1 MMTIQK
7 PKRMWQKKK
16 DYMRKKT
23 IRGLRRKG
31 KRILQ
36 SFDDGTDDI
45 RKQIEVD
52 FPSAKAF
59 GTILP
64 DYTIVAD
71 PTFTKDKTG
80 AGEIEYF
87 NEPEITYANGY
98 RKANPA
104 KGPSLVY
111 NPNSQTEED
120 IKLDLLHHYR
130 EYDPVY
136 QDLLKDYTD
145 TQDPGQILYNSELGE
160 YFRNLPKEQQTNEN
174 WNKLVKQNL
183 NSQYMVQ
190 GIDGSLRGLM
200 ASDKLRSLGRYPNRT
215 IYEKENLNSN
225 AARLA
230 YQNIVNYLTSER
242 LPEVIIKPK
251 RYKKGKD
258 CFDIGTDDG
267 QQMIYQ
273 DGDQYFAGPNINAA
287 TTKVTPYIQRLPN
300 DKSTWDFIDDSG
312 KLYTTKYSDDQ
323 LKQLYSQNTP
333 ESEFYNWID
342 RSGKEHRQMKII
354 PVSPVDPVGEM
365 VVETALGAPL
375 FKGAGMIGKQ
385 FLKDYARDFAFT
397 KLGNWTR
404 NKIASKEAADILNK
418 NVSMWDGTVGPEYFN
433 SPYNWY
439 RWTETPEIQSLKRYG
454 KNITTHDD
462 DYIVGTPNSWRT
474 NAMDT
479 FSKSKEGYWYK
490 ADNFPDD
497 DSFKAYTDYLN
508 NPNKTIGFGNK
519 YGSAHGN
526 RSQASYG
533 KYWDGSLSTSGIGHL
548 GLLEGDTG
556 PTIPF
561 GITRKHFV
569 EKPIEDIIPGTRT
582 GFKTGEMPM
591 GNLSWFEKLPNGRF
605 DYKGLVLPDK
615 RIDLT
620 PRFNFK
626 KVFHQPR
633 MQFNEPTY
641 QMYTGRRF
649 NISDIINKDKSI
661 NIDKLKEAYREALK
675 NIPNGYT
682 PQHRLE
688 NTKWHKTDWNTFL
701 HSRDAYRRALEFN
714 YPDEALFPT
723 LMHDAGKLWAGDGH
737 GPYGASI
744 IRQMFP
750 DATDEQIMAIYGHMT
765 QEPYGTLGN
774 LVKGADIHIPNKW
787 RDLGLQQ
794 LQNHNSGKDIH
805 IKKANR
811 GKFTEA
817 ANEHNMG
824 VQEFAR
830 QVLSAP
836 KGKYSSTLRK
846 RANFARNF
854 AH

>member
-23 IRGLRRKG
+23 IRSLRRKG

-36 SFDDGTDDI
+36 SFDDGKDMSYQDWKTKAAKYKNLKIDEDNTFDYEGWYNSNPENAYRFLNDDP
-45 RKQIEVD
+45 RAHFDDTYKTV
-52 FPSAKAF
+52 
-59 GTILP
+59 
-64 DYTIVAD
+64 YH
-71 PTFTKDKTG
+71 PTFSDLSIYSGKIDPK
-80 AGEIEYF
+80 F
-87 NEPEITYANGY
+87 NP
-98 RKANPA
+98 
-104 KGPSLVY
+104 KG
-111 NPNSQTEED
+111 
-120 IKLDLLHHYR
+120 
-130 EYDPVY
+130 
-136 QDLLKDYTD
+136 LKGGHWVNNHKY
-145 TQDPGQILYNSELGE
+145 IS
-160 YFRNLPKEQQTNEN
+160 PKETPISMDDRIN
-174 WNKLVKQNL
+174 
-183 NSQYMVQ
+183 YI
-190 GIDGSLRGLM
+190 IDGEDNGVQLRTFDNKPLWMDDGT
-200 ASDKLRSLGRYPNRT
+200 RYEGQLP
-215 IYEKENLNSN
+215 
-225 AARLA
+225 
-230 YQNIVNYLTSER
+230 QVIV
-242 LPEVIIKPK
+242 KPK

-418 NVSMWDGTVGPEYFN
+418 SVDSWNGVVNSNLIQNKNILYNSNNIKQLSTFTDFYKYPDALKYYEEYPEALDQLKSLKSWANTTKRDISDITLYNTPKWDSNGQGAYLGEIDYNNIISPYVDNIMRPNFKRFGIPENLQLTDKMYLTRLPKGIGGGVTNYGKYVADPINSHNLNSTVLHELGSHGTDAFISPSMQNIYDISKYLTHVRTPESKLWYETRATKNEVGKKIFDALDNKSKKAFDLAIDNMSDKDVIRKFSGINSYGDDIFYEYFQH
-433 SPYNWY
+433 
-439 RWTETPEIQSLKRYG
+439 TPEIQKEMVDKIRYMLKYA
-454 KNITTHDD
+454 
-462 DYIVGTPNSWRT
+462 P
-474 NAMDT
+474 
-479 FSKSKEGYWYK
+479 
-490 ADNFPDD
+490 
-497 DSFKAYTDYLN
+497 
-508 NPNKTIGFGNK
+508 
-519 YGSAHGN
+519 
-526 RSQASYG
+526 
-533 KYWDGSLSTSGIGHL
+533 
-548 GLLEGDTG
+548 GLL
-556 PTIPF
+556 P
-561 GITRKHFV
+561 
-569 EKPIEDIIPGTRT
+569 
-582 GFKTGEMPM
+582 
-591 GNLSWFEKLPNGRF
+591 
-605 DYKGLVLPDK
+605 VLPFIK
-615 RIDLT
+615 HT
-620 PRFNFK
+620 
-626 KVFHQPR
+626 
-633 MQFNEPTY
+633 
-641 QMYTGRRF
+641 
-649 NISDIINKDKSI
+649 
-661 NIDKLKEAYREALK
+661 
-675 NIPNGYT
+675 
-682 PQHRLE
+682 
-688 NTKWHKTDWNTFL
+688 
-701 HSRDAYRRALEFN
+701 
-714 YPDEALFPT
+714 
-723 LMHDAGKLWAGDGH
+723 
-737 GPYGASI
+737 
-744 IRQMFP
+744 
-750 DATDEQIMAIYGHMT
+750 T
-765 QEPYGTLGN
+765 Q
-774 LVKGADIHIPNKW
+774 
-787 RDLGLQQ
+787 Q
-794 LQNHNSGKDIH
+794 QNHNSGKDIH

>member
-23 IRGLRRKG
+23 IRSLRRKG

-36 SFDDGTDDI
+36 SFDDGKDMSYQDWKTKAAKYKNLKIDEDNTFDYEGWYNSNPENAYRFLNDDP
-45 RKQIEVD
+45 RAHFDDTYKTV
-52 FPSAKAF
+52 
-59 GTILP
+59 
-64 DYTIVAD
+64 YH
-71 PTFTKDKTG
+71 PTFSDLSIYSGKIDPK
-80 AGEIEYF
+80 F
-87 NEPEITYANGY
+87 NP
-98 RKANPA
+98 
-104 KGPSLVY
+104 KG
-111 NPNSQTEED
+111 
-120 IKLDLLHHYR
+120 
-130 EYDPVY
+130 
-136 QDLLKDYTD
+136 LKGGHWVNNHKY
-145 TQDPGQILYNSELGE
+145 IS
-160 YFRNLPKEQQTNEN
+160 PKETPISMDDRIN
-174 WNKLVKQNL
+174 
-183 NSQYMVQ
+183 YI
-190 GIDGSLRGLM
+190 IDGEDNGAQLRTFDNKPLWMDDGT
-200 ASDKLRSLGRYPNRT
+200 RYEGQLP
-215 IYEKENLNSN
+215 
-225 AARLA
+225 
-230 YQNIVNYLTSER
+230 QVIV
-242 LPEVIIKPK
+242 KPK

-418 NVSMWDGTVGPEYFN
+418 SVDSWNGVVNSNLIQNKNILYNSNNIKQLSTFTDFYKYPDALKYYEEYPEALDQLKSLKSWANTTKRDISDITLYNTPKWDSNGQGAYLGEIDYNNIISPYVDNIMRPNFKRFGIPENLQLTDKMYLTRLPKGIGGGVTNYGKYVADPINSHNLNSTVLHELGSHGTDAFISPSMQNIYDISKYLTHVRTPESKLWYETRATKNEVGKKIFDALDNKSKKAFDLAIDNMSDKDVIRKFSGINSYGDDIFYEYFQH
-433 SPYNWY
+433 
-439 RWTETPEIQSLKRYG
+439 TPEIQKEMVDKIRYMLKYA
-454 KNITTHDD
+454 
-462 DYIVGTPNSWRT
+462 P
-474 NAMDT
+474 
-479 FSKSKEGYWYK
+479 
-490 ADNFPDD
+490 
-497 DSFKAYTDYLN
+497 
-508 NPNKTIGFGNK
+508 
-519 YGSAHGN
+519 
-526 RSQASYG
+526 
-533 KYWDGSLSTSGIGHL
+533 
-548 GLLEGDTG
+548 GLL
-556 PTIPF
+556 P
-561 GITRKHFV
+561 
-569 EKPIEDIIPGTRT
+569 
-582 GFKTGEMPM
+582 
-591 GNLSWFEKLPNGRF
+591 
-605 DYKGLVLPDK
+605 VLPFIK
-615 RIDLT
+615 HT
-620 PRFNFK
+620 
-626 KVFHQPR
+626 
-633 MQFNEPTY
+633 
-641 QMYTGRRF
+641 
-649 NISDIINKDKSI
+649 
-661 NIDKLKEAYREALK
+661 
-675 NIPNGYT
+675 
-682 PQHRLE
+682 
-688 NTKWHKTDWNTFL
+688 
-701 HSRDAYRRALEFN
+701 
-714 YPDEALFPT
+714 
-723 LMHDAGKLWAGDGH
+723 
-737 GPYGASI
+737 
-744 IRQMFP
+744 
-750 DATDEQIMAIYGHMT
+750 T
-765 QEPYGTLGN
+765 Q
-774 LVKGADIHIPNKW
+774 
-787 RDLGLQQ
+787 Q
-794 LQNHNSGKDIH
+794 QNHNSGKDIH

>member
-45 RKQIEVD
+45 RKQIETQ
-52 FPSAKAF
+52 FPSSKAF

-64 DYTIVAD
+64 DYTIIAD

-87 NEPEITYANGY
+87 NEPEITYSNGY
-98 RKANPA
+98 KKINPV

-160 YFRNLPKEQQTNEN
+160 YFRNLPKEQQTDKN
-174 WNKLVKQNL
+174 WNKLVKENL
-183 NSQYMVQ
+183 NSQYMIQ

-200 ASDKLRSLGRYPNRT
+200 ASDKLRSLGRYPSRT

-225 AARLA
+225 AARMA

-242 LPEVIIKPK
+242 LPEVIVKPK

-287 TTKVTPYIQRLPN
+287 TTKVTPYIQRIPN

-323 LKQLYSQNTP
+323 LKQLYGQNTP

-365 VVETALGAPL
+365 AVETALGAPL
-375 FKGAGMIGKQ
+375 FKGAGWAGKQ
-385 FLKDYARDFAFT
+385 LVNDFVKDFGYTR
-397 KLGNWTR
+397 LGNWVR
-404 NKIASKEAADILNK
+404 NKILSNALNK
-418 NVSMWDGTVGPEYFN
+418 NIKAWGGTDELEYFN
-433 SPYNWY
+433 SPYKLY
-439 RWTETPEIQSLKRYG
+439 RRTETPKIQSKNINKLTNDDYDSFLITDDDQIVMSKERDNALDLLYG
-454 KNITTHDD
+454 KPRVQKSGDGYIIEKIPQSVKDNFKYTIYPRLTKQQRFQYNMRPIGEGENMYVIDDSVFKRAGESENLRGFYLPDDKVIKIRKPDMRTSDNFDNVVDHEYHHYIDDTVHQTSEQQELYKNAYTYRGFGSDKTEMEQYMKDFPVEERPTT
-462 DYIVGTPNSWRT
+462 NSDIRNQLLSNEERMLNVDEQNKIINNKST
-474 NAMDT
+474 EDLLNAMD
-479 FSKSKEGYWYK
+479 FSYYSRTLK
-490 ADNFPDD
+490 AKLQSLLKKDN
-497 DSFKAYTDYLN
+497 T
-508 NPNKTIGFGNK
+508 
-519 YGSAHGN
+519 
-526 RSQASYG
+526 
-533 KYWDGSLSTSGIGHL
+533 
-548 GLLEGDTG
+548 
-556 PTIPF
+556 
-561 GITRKHFV
+561 
-569 EKPIEDIIPGTRT
+569 
-582 GFKTGEMPM
+582 
-591 GNLSWFEKLPNGRF
+591 
-605 DYKGLVLPDK
+605 KGLE
-615 RIDLT
+615 RINAIKQALMYAPALT
-620 PRFNFK
+620 P
-626 KVFHQPR
+626 
-633 MQFNEPTY
+633 
-641 QMYTGRRF
+641 
-649 NISDIINKDKSI
+649 IITNWFT
-661 NIDKLKEAYREALK
+661 E
-675 NIPNGYT
+675 
-682 PQHRLE
+682 E
-688 NTKWHKTDWNTFL
+688 N
-701 HSRDAYRRALEFN
+701 S
-714 YPDEALFPT
+714 
-723 LMHDAGKLWAGDGH
+723 
-737 GPYGASI
+737 
-744 IRQMFP
+744 
-750 DATDEQIMAIYGHMT
+750 
-765 QEPYGTLGN
+765 
-774 LVKGADIHIPNKW
+774 
-787 RDLGLQQ
+787 
-794 LQNHNSGKDIH
+794 QNHNSGKDIH

-811 GKFTEA
+811 GKFTET

>member
-45 RKQIEVD
+45 RKQIETQ
-52 FPSAKAF
+52 FPSSKAF

-87 NEPEITYANGY
+87 NEPEIVYSNGY
-98 RKANPA
+98 KKINPV
-104 KGPSLVY
+104 KGPSLIY

-174 WNKLVKQNL
+174 WNKLVKENL
-183 NSQYMVQ
+183 NGQYMVQ

-200 ASDKLRSLGRYPNRT
+200 ASDKLRSLGRYPSRT

-225 AARLA
+225 AARMA

-242 LPEVIIKPK
+242 LPEVIVKPK
-251 RYKKGKD
+251 RYKRGKD

-273 DGDQYFAGPNINAA
+273 DGDQYFAGSNINAA
-287 TTKVTPYIQRLPN
+287 TTKVTPYIQRIPN

-404 NKIASKEAADILNK
+404 NKIASKEAANILNK
-418 NVSMWDGTVGPEYFN
+418 NVSMWDGTVGPEYFE

-439 RWTETPEIQSLKRYG
+439 RWTETPEIQSLRRYG
-454 KNITTHDD
+454 MNITTEDSGNSL
-462 DYIVGTPNSWRT
+462 VSGTPDAWRR
-474 NAMDT
+474 NAMKNKIW
-479 FSKSKEGYWYK
+479 SKDGYWYK
-490 ADNFPDD
+490 
-497 DSFKAYTDYLN
+497 KLN
-508 NPNKTIGFGNK
+508 QAEKITKLKRKP
-519 YGSAHGN
+519 GSSHGN
-526 RSQASYG
+526 RTQAGYG
-533 KYWDGSLSTSGIGHL
+533 TLWDGGTSTSEIGHL
-548 GLLEGDTG
+548 GVLEGGVGVEVPTG
-556 PTIPF
+556 IDRSF
-561 GITRKHFV
+561 YIT
-569 EKPIEDIIPGTRT
+569 KPINKLRAGQRI
-582 GFKTGEMPM
+582 GFKTGEMPTD
-591 GNLSWFEKLPNGRF
+591 NLSWFEQLPNGR
-605 DYKGLVLPDK
+605 YSYEGTVLPDK
-615 RIDLT
+615 RIDLNQKIQLLGKQYT
-620 PRFNFK
+620 K
-626 KVFHQPR
+626 QPR

-649 NISDIINKDKSI
+649 NISDIINKDKSV
-661 NIDKLKEAYREALK
+661 NIDKLKEVYREALK

-701 HSRDAYRRALEFN
+701 HSRDAYRRALEFG
-714 YPDEALFPT
+714 YPDKALFPT
-723 LMHDAGKLWAGDGH
+723 LMHDAGKLWTGDGH
-737 GPYGASI
+737 GPYGASVI
-744 IRQMFP
+744 KQMFP

-794 LQNHNSGKDIH
+794 SQNHNSGKDIH

>member
-36 SFDDGTDDI
+36 SFDDGKDMSYQDWKTKAAKYKNLKIDEDNTFDYEGWYNSNPENAYRFLNDDP
-45 RKQIEVD
+45 RAHFDDTYKTV
-52 FPSAKAF
+52 
-59 GTILP
+59 
-64 DYTIVAD
+64 YH
-71 PTFTKDKTG
+71 PTFSDLSIYSGKIDPK
-80 AGEIEYF
+80 F
-87 NEPEITYANGY
+87 NP
-98 RKANPA
+98 
-104 KGPSLVY
+104 KG
-111 NPNSQTEED
+111 
-120 IKLDLLHHYR
+120 
-130 EYDPVY
+130 
-136 QDLLKDYTD
+136 LKGGHWVNDHKY
-145 TQDPGQILYNSELGE
+145 IS
-160 YFRNLPKEQQTNEN
+160 PKETPISMDDRIN
-174 WNKLVKQNL
+174 
-183 NSQYMVQ
+183 YI
-190 GIDGSLRGLM
+190 IDGEDNGVQLRTFDNKPLWMDDGT
-200 ASDKLRSLGRYPNRT
+200 RYEGQLP
-215 IYEKENLNSN
+215 
-225 AARLA
+225 
-230 YQNIVNYLTSER
+230 QVIV
-242 LPEVIIKPK
+242 KPK
-251 RYKKGKD
+251 RYKRGKD

-273 DGDQYFAGPNINAA
+273 DGDQYFAGPSESAA

-365 VVETALGAPL
+365 AVETALGAPL
-375 FKGAGMIGKQ
+375 FKGAGMIGRQ

-418 NVSMWDGTVGPEYFN
+418 NVSMWDGTVGPEYFE

-497 DSFKAYTDYLN
+497 DSFKAYKDYLN
-508 NPNKTIGFGNK
+508 NPNKTIGFGKK

-561 GITRKHFV
+561 GINRKHFV

-591 GNLSWFEKLPNGRF
+591 GNLSWFEKLPNDRF
-605 DYKGLVLPDK
+605 SYKGLILPDK

-641 QMYTGRRF
+641 QMYTGRHF

-661 NIDKLKEAYREALK
+661 NVDKLKEVYREALK

-688 NTKWHKTDWNTFL
+688 NTQWHKTDWNTFL
-701 HSRDAYRRALEFN
+701 HSRDAYRRALEFG

-723 LMHDAGKLWAGDGH
+723 LMHDAGKLWTGDGH

-750 DATDEQIMAIYGHMT
+750 DATNEQIMAIYGHMT

>member
-1 MMTIQK
+1 MMIIQK

-16 DYMRKKT
+16 DYNKKKLIRKIQRRNKT
-23 IRGLRRKG
+23 
-31 KRILQ
+31 
-36 SFDDGTDDI
+36 SFDDGKDRSYQDWKTKVSKYKHIDIDHDNTFDYEGFYNSDPDNAYRFLNDDPTAHFDDTYKTVYHPTFSDLSI
-45 RKQIEVD
+45 YSGKVDPRFNPEGLKGGHWVNDHKYLSPKQSPVSMDERIGYLGEAEDNGVQLRTYD
-52 FPSAKAF
+52 NQPIWLDD
-59 GTILP
+59 GTRWDGVLPQVIVKP
-64 DYTIVAD
+64 DYQRG
-71 PTFTKDKTG
+71 KDKSYSDLKMNRPIIIGPGLLSVITP
-80 AGEIEYF
+80 
-87 NEPEITYANGY
+87 NPE
-98 RKANPA
+98 K
-104 KGPSLVY
+104 
-111 NPNSQTEED
+111 
-120 IKLDLLHHYR
+120 
-130 EYDPVY
+130 
-136 QDLLKDYTD
+136 
-145 TQDPGQILYNSELGE
+145 
-160 YFRNLPKEQQTNEN
+160 
-174 WNKLVKQNL
+174 
-183 NSQYMVQ
+183 
-190 GIDGSLRGLM
+190 
-200 ASDKLRSLGRYPNRT
+200 
-215 IYEKENLNSN
+215 
-225 AARLA
+225 
-230 YQNIVNYLTSER
+230 
-242 LPEVIIKPK
+242 
-251 RYKKGKD
+251 YKKGKD

-267 QQMIYQ
+267 QQMIWQ
-273 DGDQYFAGPNINAA
+273 DGDQYFAGPTASSA
-287 TTKVTPYIQRLPN
+287 TTKVTPFIERLPN
-300 DKSTWDFIDDSG
+300 DKSTWDFVDDSG

-323 LKQLYSQNTP
+323 LKQLYGQNVPT
-333 ESEFYNWID
+333 SEFYNWTD
-342 RSGKEHRQMKII
+342 RSGKEHRQMRII
-354 PVSPVDPVGEM
+354 PVSPVDPIGEM
-365 VVETALGAPL
+365 AVETALGYPL
-375 FKGAGMIGKQ
+375 FKGMSLAGGQ
-385 FLKDYARDFAFT
+385 LLKDYARDFAFT
-397 KLGNWTR
+397 KLGNWAR
-404 NKIASKEAADILNK
+404 NKIAGKEAADVLNK
-418 NVSMWDGTVGPEYFN
+418 NVSAWDGTVGPEYFD
-433 SPYNWY
+433 SRYNWY
-439 RWTETPEIQSLKRYG
+439 RWTETPEIQSIRRTG
-454 KNITTHDD
+454 KNITTNDTD
-462 DYIVGTPNSWRT
+462 GIGGTPDSWRAD
-474 NAMDT
+474 AMDN

-490 ADNFPDD
+490 ADKLPDD
-497 DSFKAYTDYLN
+497 APLREFKNYVK
-508 NPNKTIGFGNK
+508 NPNKNIGFAKK

-526 RSQASYG
+526 RSQGAYG
-533 KYWDGSLSTSGIGHL
+533 RYWDGSLSTSGIGHL
-548 GLLEGDTG
+548 GLLEGDVGTK
-556 PTIPF
+556 IPV
-561 GITRKHFV
+561 GINRTTFV
-569 EKPIEDIIPGTRT
+569 EKSIKNLIPGSRI

-591 GNLSWFEKLPNGRF
+591 DNLSWFEKLPNGRF
-605 DYKGLVLPDK
+605 SYKGLVLPDK

-620 PRFNFK
+620 PKFDFK
-626 KVFHQPR
+626 KVYSQPR
-633 MQFNEPTY
+633 MQFDEPTY

-661 NIDKLKEAYREALK
+661 NIDKLKEVYREALK

-723 LMHDAGKLWAGDGH
+723 LMHDAGKLWTGDGH

-794 LQNHNSGKDIH
+794 SQKHNSGKDIH

>member
-36 SFDDGTDDI
+36 SFD
-45 RKQIEVD
+45 
-52 FPSAKAF
+52 
-59 GTILP
+59 
-64 DYTIVAD
+64 
-71 PTFTKDKTG
+71 
-80 AGEIEYF
+80 
-87 NEPEITYANGY
+87 
-98 RKANPA
+98 
-104 KGPSLVY
+104 
-111 NPNSQTEED
+111 
-120 IKLDLLHHYR
+120 
-130 EYDPVY
+130 
-136 QDLLKDYTD
+136 
-145 TQDPGQILYNSELGE
+145 
-160 YFRNLPKEQQTNEN
+160 
-174 WNKLVKQNL
+174 
-183 NSQYMVQ
+183 
-190 GIDGSLRGLM
+190 
-200 ASDKLRSLGRYPNRT
+200 
-215 IYEKENLNSN
+215 
-225 AARLA
+225 
-230 YQNIVNYLTSER
+230 
-242 LPEVIIKPK
+242 
-251 RYKKGKD
+251 
-258 CFDIGTDDG
+258 IGTDDG

-287 TTKVTPYIQRLPN
+287 TTKVIPYIQRLSN

-365 VVETALGAPL
+365 AVETALGAPL
-375 FKGAGMIGKQ
+375 FKGVGWAGKQ
-385 FLKDYARDFAFT
+385 LVNDFVKDFGYTR
-397 KLGNWTR
+397 LGNWTK
-404 NKIASKEAADILNK
+404 NKILSNILNK
-418 NVSMWDGTVGPEYFN
+418 NVKAWDGTVGPEYFN

-439 RWTETPEIQSLKRYG
+439 RWTETPEIQSLRRYG
-454 KNITTHDD
+454 MNITTEDSKNSL
-462 DYIVGTPNSWRT
+462 VSGTPDAWRR
-474 NAMDT
+474 NAMENKIW
-479 FSKSKEGYWYK
+479 SKDGYWYK
-490 ADNFPDD
+490 KLKQA
-497 DSFKAYTDYLN
+497 KKIIKLG
-508 NPNKTIGFGNK
+508 KK
-519 YGSAHGN
+519 QGSSHGN
-526 RSQASYG
+526 RTQAGYG
-533 KYWDGSLSTSGIGHL
+533 TLWDGGTSTSGIGHL
-548 GLLEGDTG
+548 GVLEGGVGVEVPTG
-556 PTIPF
+556 IDRSF
-561 GITRKHFV
+561 YIT
-569 EKPIEDIIPGTRT
+569 KPINKLHAGQRI

-591 GNLSWFEKLPNGRF
+591 DNLSWFEQLPNGR
-605 DYKGLVLPDK
+605 YSYEGVVLPDK
-615 RIDLT
+615 RINLNQKIQLLGKQYT
-620 PRFNFK
+620 K
-626 KVFHQPR
+626 QPR

-641 QMYTGRRF
+641 QMYTGRHF

-661 NIDKLKEAYREALK
+661 NVDKLKEVYREALK

-701 HSRDAYRRALEFN
+701 HSRDAYRRALEFG

-723 LMHDAGKLWAGDGH
+723 LMHDAGKLWTGDGH
-737 GPYGASI
+737 GPYGASVI
-744 IRQMFP
+744 KQMFP

-774 LVKGADIHIPNKW
+774 LVKGADIYIPNKW

-794 LQNHNSGKDIH
+794 SQNHNSGKDIH

>member
-7 PKRMWQKKK
+7 PKRIWQKKK
-16 DYMRKKT
+16 DYVRKKT

-36 SFDDGTDDI
+36 S
-45 RKQIEVD
+45 
-52 FPSAKAF
+52 
-59 GTILP
+59 
-64 DYTIVAD
+64 
-71 PTFTKDKTG
+71 
-80 AGEIEYF
+80 
-87 NEPEITYANGY
+87 
-98 RKANPA
+98 
-104 KGPSLVY
+104 
-111 NPNSQTEED
+111 
-120 IKLDLLHHYR
+120 
-130 EYDPVY
+130 
-136 QDLLKDYTD
+136 
-145 TQDPGQILYNSELGE
+145 
-160 YFRNLPKEQQTNEN
+160 
-174 WNKLVKQNL
+174 
-183 NSQYMVQ
+183 
-190 GIDGSLRGLM
+190 
-200 ASDKLRSLGRYPNRT
+200 
-215 IYEKENLNSN
+215 
-225 AARLA
+225 
-230 YQNIVNYLTSER
+230 
-242 LPEVIIKPK
+242 
-251 RYKKGKD
+251 
-258 CFDIGTDDG
+258 FDIGTDDG

-287 TTKVTPYIQRLPN
+287 TTKVTPYIQRIPN

-312 KLYTTKYSDDQ
+312 KLYTTKYSNDQ

-342 RSGKEHRQMKII
+342 RSGKEHRQMKMI

-418 NVSMWDGTVGPEYFN
+418 NISMWDGTVGPEYFE

-490 ADNFPDD
+490 ADNYPDD
-497 DSFKAYTDYLN
+497 DSFKAYKDYLN
-508 NPNKTIGFGNK
+508 NPNKTIGFGRK

-556 PTIPF
+556 PAIPF
-561 GITRKHFV
+561 GITRKYFV
-569 EKPIEDIIPGTRT
+569 EKPIEDIIPGART

-615 RIDLT
+615 RIDL
-620 PRFNFK
+620 
-626 KVFHQPR
+626 
-633 MQFNEPTY
+633 
-641 QMYTGRRF
+641 
-649 NISDIINKDKSI
+649 
-661 NIDKLKEAYREALK
+661 
-675 NIPNGYT
+675 
-682 PQHRLE
+682 
-688 NTKWHKTDWNTFL
+688 
-701 HSRDAYRRALEFN
+701 
-714 YPDEALFPT
+714 
-723 LMHDAGKLWAGDGH
+723 
-737 GPYGASI
+737 
-744 IRQMFP
+744 
-750 DATDEQIMAIYGHMT
+750 MT

-794 LQNHNSGKDIH
+794 SQKHNSGKDIH

>member
-36 SFDDGTDDI
+36 SFDNGKDMSYQDWKIKAAKYKNLKIDEDNTFDYEGWYNSNPENAYRFLNDDPRAHFDDIYKTVYHPTFSDLSIYSGKIDPRFNPKGLKGGHWVNDHKYISPKETPISMDDRINYIIDGEDNGVQLRTSDNKPLWMDDGT
-45 RKQIEVD
+45 RYEGQ
-52 FPSAKAF
+52 
-59 GTILP
+59 LP
-64 DYTIVAD
+64 QVIV
-71 PTFTKDKTG
+71 
-80 AGEIEYF
+80 
-87 NEPEITYANGY
+87 
-98 RKANPA
+98 
-104 KGPSLVY
+104 
-111 NPNSQTEED
+111 
-120 IKLDLLHHYR
+120 
-130 EYDPVY
+130 
-136 QDLLKDYTD
+136 
-145 TQDPGQILYNSELGE
+145 
-160 YFRNLPKEQQTNEN
+160 
-174 WNKLVKQNL
+174 
-183 NSQYMVQ
+183 
-190 GIDGSLRGLM
+190 
-200 ASDKLRSLGRYPNRT
+200 
-215 IYEKENLNSN
+215 
-225 AARLA
+225 
-230 YQNIVNYLTSER
+230 
-242 LPEVIIKPK
+242 KPK
-251 RYKKGKD
+251 KYKRGKD

-267 QQMIYQ
+267 QQIIYQ
-273 DGDQYFAGPNINAA
+273 DGDQYFAGPSESAA

-342 RSGKEHRQMKII
+342 RFGKEHRQMKII

-365 VVETALGAPL
+365 AVETALGVPL
-375 FKGAGMIGKQ
+375 FKGANMIGKQ

-397 KLGNWTR
+397 RLGNWTR
-404 NKIASKEAADILNK
+404 NKITSKEAANILNK
-418 NVSMWDGTVGPEYFN
+418 SVDSWNGTVGPEYFN

-439 RWTETPEIQSLKRYG
+439 RWTETPEIQSLRRYG
-454 KNITTHDD
+454 MNITTEDSKNSL
-462 DYIVGTPNSWRT
+462 VSGTPDAWRR
-474 NAMDT
+474 NAMENKIW
-479 FSKSKEGYWYK
+479 SKDGYWYK
-490 ADNFPDD
+490 KLKQA
-497 DSFKAYTDYLN
+497 KKIIKLV
-508 NPNKTIGFGNK
+508 KK
-519 YGSAHGN
+519 QGSSHGN
-526 RSQASYG
+526 RTQAGYG
-533 KYWDGSLSTSGIGHL
+533 TLWDGGTSTSGIGHL
-548 GLLEGDTG
+548 GVLEGGVGVEVPTG
-556 PTIPF
+556 IDRSF
-561 GITRKHFV
+561 YIT
-569 EKPIEDIIPGTRT
+569 KPINKLRAGQRI

-591 GNLSWFEKLPNGRF
+591 DNLSWFEQLPNGR
-605 DYKGLVLPDK
+605 YSYEGVVLPDK
-615 RIDLT
+615 RINLNQKIQLLGKQYT
-620 PRFNFK
+620 K
-626 KVFHQPR
+626 QPR

-641 QMYTGRRF
+641 QMYTGRHF

-661 NIDKLKEAYREALK
+661 NVDKLKEVYREALK

-701 HSRDAYRRALEFN
+701 HSRDAYRRALEFG

-723 LMHDAGKLWAGDGH
+723 LMHDAGKLWTGDGH

-744 IRQMFP
+744 IKQMFP

-794 LQNHNSGKDIH
+794 SQNHNSGKDIH